1 MKRREHRRE
10 HRGRNNES
18 GGHRRDHRSGRHGEG
33 YLSLA
38 EPEGTQLL
46 FIGSR
51 SCSRHK
57 GTEKLQ
63 LQREGKLSFL
73 CLDEIDWI
81 SGGYLDMIT
90 QAAEEIIR
98 ERKPQHLILF
108 GGCQVEL
115 LSTDYPAI
123 VADLADRHGIDVRFH
138 RGCHLIGYGKE
149 LKEREGL

>member
-1 MKRREHRRE
+1 MKRRQRRGEHQGERRGERRGE
-10 HRGRNNES
+10 HRGR
-18 GGHRRDHRSGRHGEG
+18 RHGEG

-123 VADLADRHGIDVRFH
+123 VADLAERHGIDVRFH

-149 LKEREGL
+149 LKEREAL